1 MRAGLKRYT
10 LGLLISF
17 VLITGCEANSI
28 VETKNNMKT
37 EPNTES
43 NIENR
48 TTTTS
53 KEVEI
58 TINTP
63 TLNTEGEERDDYIMG
78 TITNSK
84 IKEEITN
91 ASSKYNEQEINFMK
105 KIMGRWTYKYDED
118 LILDLNDYVELI
130 GVSEAQLMTRG
141 EFSVSEINI
150 DGQFIIIH
158 IFSESID
165 YESEENLE
173 IQEDYSKL
181 YLVNNGKELLYVSDY
196 LGEKNESEWIK

>member
-1 MRAGLKRYT
+1 LKRYT

>member
-1 MRAGLKRYT
+1 MKRYT

-130 GVSEAQLMTRG
+130 GVSEGQLMTRG

-196 LGEKNESEWIK
+196 LGKKIESEWIK

>member
-1 MRAGLKRYT
+1 LKRYT

-130 GVSEAQLMTRG
+130 GVSEGQLMTRG

>member
-1 MRAGLKRYT
+1 MKRYT

-130 GVSEAQLMTRG
+130 GVSEGQLMTRG

>member
-1 MRAGLKRYT
+1 
-10 LGLLISF
+10 
-17 VLITGCEANSI
+17 
-28 VETKNNMKT
+28 MKT

>member
-1 MRAGLKRYT
+1 MKRYT